1 MPAAMSEHPYRPLPA
16 SHRTVRRTA
25 SRYTAECHTA
35 PPYLRSRSPAAG
47 YDYAHSRAPLDRRNI
62 RHNVY
67 NFIFPPPCAYRIVVK
82 NKTFLLKEKNLK
94 KKLTRSPK

>member
-16 SHRTVRRTA
+16 SHRT
-25 SRYTAECHTA
+25 AECHTA
-35 PPYLRSRSPAAG
+35 PPYLRSRSPAAE
-47 YDYAHSRAPLDRRNI
+47 YDYAHSRAPLI
-62 RHNVY
+62 RHSVY